1 LVKEQIR
8 VAQGEVLGSH
18 VSSVQ
23 MRGHAIEIRVCAE
36 DPSNNF
42 SPDVG
47 TISHFEAPQGP
58 GIRLDSGYGQGDEI
72 PIFYDPLM
80 AKLIVFAQDRASAI
94 DRMIRAIAK
103 FDLRGVSSTLG
114 FCNWVMHHP
123 DFRDGWFDTHFI
135 ARKFSPEMLNEPVSE
150 EELLAV
156 GIAALELGNQK
167 QIQAPAIATK
177 SGKRQWKN
185 RLDAGRW

>member
-1 LVKEQIR
+1 
-8 VAQGEVLGSH
+8 
-18 VSSVQ
+18 
-23 MRGHAIEIRVCAE
+23 
-36 DPSNNF
+36 
-42 SPDVG
+42 
-47 TISHFEAPQGP
+47 
-58 GIRLDSGYGQGDEI
+58 
-72 PIFYDPLM
+72 
-80 AKLIVFAQDRASAI
+80 
-94 DRMIRAIAK
+94 
-103 FDLRGVSSTLG
+103 
-114 FCNWVMHHP
+114 MHHP